1 MYSPRMIAALALL
14 LLASPAPAAGWTP
27 LFDGASTSAWRGYN
41 SPRFPDKCWAVTEG
55 TLKTVPSKGATC
67 DIITRRKY
75 RDFELTL
82 EWKVGA
88 GGNSGILYRAA
99 ELPPPAPI
107 WHSAPELQIL
117 DDTAHPTA
125 TPQTLT
131 GALYDLVAPEMKT
144 LRPLGEWNEA
154 GVVVHGNHVEH
165 WLNGR
170 KVLEYELGSADFK
183 ARIAASKFK
192 DMPRF
197 AVEKEGH
204 IGLQHHGEEA
214 WFRNIRVREIQRKDK
229 TAVTGR

>member
-1 MYSPRMIAALALL
+1 M
-14 LLASPAPAAGWTP
+14 
-27 LFDGASTSAWRGYN
+27 LFDGRSTQAWRGYN
-41 SPRFPDKCWAVTEG
+41 RPSFPAELLVGRGRDAQD
-55 TLKTVPSKGATC
+55 GAFESSTAA
-67 DIITRRKY
+67 TSSRVRKY
-75 RDFELTL
+75 RDFELAL
-82 EWKVGA
+82 EWKVGK

-117 DDTAHPTA
+117 DDAAHPKA

-131 GALYDLVAPEMKT
+131 GSLYDLVAPVDKV

-154 GVVVHGNHVEH
+154 RVLVRGDHVEH

-170 KVLEYELGSADFK
+170 KVLEYELGSDALR

-204 IGLQHHGEEA
+204 VGLQHHGEEA
-214 WFRNIRVREIQRKDK
+214 WFRNIRIRTLRP
-229 TAVTGR
+229 

>member
-1 MYSPRMIAALALL
+1 MIAALALVL
-14 LLASPAPAAGWTP
+14 MASPSPAAGWTV

-41 SPRFPDKCWAVTEG
+41 SPRFPGKCWTVTER
-55 TLKTVPSKGATC
+55 TLKTVPSKGETC

-88 GGNSGILYRAA
+88 GGNSGILYRVA

-107 WHSAPELQIL
+107 WHSAPEMQLL
-117 DDTAHPTA
+117 DDAAHPTA
-125 TPQTLT
+125 TEKTLT
-131 GALYDLVAPEMKT
+131 GALYDLVARADAVVKPV
-144 LRPLGEWNEA
+144 GEWNEA
-154 GVVVHGNHVEH
+154 RILVQGNHVEH

-170 KVLEYELGSADFK
+170 KVLEYELGSDDLK

-197 AVEKEGH
+197 AVEKEGY

>member
-1 MYSPRMIAALALL
+1 M
-14 LLASPAPAAGWTP
+14 
-27 LFDGASTSAWRGYN
+27 LFRSRGY
-41 SPRFPDKCWAVTEG
+41 RATGFPAGCWTVTEG
-55 TLKTVPSKGATC
+55 TLKTVPSKGGKEC

-82 EWKVGA
+82 EWKVGS

-99 ELPPPAPI
+99 ELPRPDPI

-117 DDTAHPTA
+117 DDSAHPTA

-131 GALYDLVAPEMKT
+131 GSLYDLVAPVDKVV
-144 LRPLGEWNEA
+144 RPIGEWNEA
-154 GVVVHGNHVEH
+154 GVVVKGDHVEH

-214 WFRNIRVREIQRKDK
+214 WFRNIRIRELSR
-229 TAVTGR
+229 

>member
-1 MYSPRMIAALALL
+1 MIAILALL
-14 LLASPAPAAGWTP
+14 LVASSTPAKAGWTV
-27 LFDGASTSAWRGYN
+27 LFDGRSTGAWRGYN
-41 SPRFPDKCWAVTEG
+41 SRSFPSGCWTVADG
-55 TLKTVPSKGATC
+55 TLKTVPSPGKAC

-75 RDFELTL
+75 RDFELAL
-82 EWKVGA
+82 EWKVGP

-117 DDTAHPTA
+117 DDSAHPKA

-131 GALYDLVAPEMKT
+131 GSLYDLVAPKDKVV
-144 LRPLGEWNEA
+144 RPLGEWNEVR
-154 GVVVHGNHVEH
+154 VVARGNHVEH

-170 KVLEYELGSADFK
+170 KVLEYEIGSDEFK

-192 DMPRF
+192 DLKGF

-214 WFRNIRVREIQRKDK
+214 WFRNIRVRALRP
-229 TAVTGR
+229 